1 MFALPPAP
9 HTPYAFRL
17 QGVID
22 SQADSALSG
31 LDDLIQVKGYDWL
44 EDYMANVE
52 RVARAGREGAGY
64 VHYKHDGSR
73 NVCFYPP
80 SPNTTTYRS
89 GNLAQ
94 ILKTPSKTPRTAKKT
109 RTGVIKEKQKEAR
122 IRLANLDLEASPLK
136 VEEVCRQRFIRVY

>member
-1 MFALPPAP
+1 MFALPPVL
-9 HTPYAFRL
+9 HTPYAFKL

-64 VHYKHDGSR
+64 VHIPH
-73 NVCFYPP
+73 V
-80 SPNTTTYRS
+80 
-89 GNLAQ
+89 A
-94 ILKTPSKTPRTAKKT
+94 LK
-109 RTGVIKEKQKEAR
+109 KEE
-122 IRLANLDLEASPLK
+122 PLI
-136 VEEVCRQRFIRVY
+136 CRY